1 MMENQPTNTKNVLL
15 DTSIILEGMSAIESI
30 PKHHNIFITDIVLR
44 ELDGNKNTEGV
55 KGYNAREFFRRYNAC
70 EFTMQLSMPFS
81 NQVLGHTDKLSMA
94 LFPSGMK
101 IYALSRKWYHA
112 KDINDSKII
121 EIAKDYNLSLM
132 TLDQAQSARAKSEG
146 VGVEIGVKNREPI
159 DILIPIFIFVAI
171 IAFLWSAIAGELG
184 IVILS
189 FLALFVLVF
198 FPEALKYLDSAGNAA
213 NDSFVFSK
221 HSDIN
226 KVIDLSFDSAT
237 IQAYTINGH

>member
-15 DTSIILEGMSAIESI
+15 DTSIILEGMSAIENI
-30 PKHHNIFITDIVLR
+30 PKQHNIFITDIVLR

-81 NQVLGHTDKLSMA
+81 NQVLEHTDKLSMA

-112 KDINDSKII
+112 NDINDTKII

-146 VGVEIGVKNREPI
+146 VGVENRETINRFPPV
-159 DILIPIFIFVAI
+159 LIFIAI
-171 IAFLWSAIAGELG
+171 IAFTWSTIAGEFG
-184 IVILS
+184 IAILS
-189 FLALFVLVF
+189 FLALLVMF
-198 FPEALKYLDSAGNAA
+198 LFPEASIFLNGSDKN
-213 NDSFVFSK
+213 SFIFNWD
-221 HSDIN
+221 SDIS
-226 KVIDLSFDSAT
+226 KPTDIGLDAAT
-237 IQAYTINGH
+237 VQAYTINNH